1 MQSDKLTIE
10 DIISMAKPHNIGGKR
25 TVIENKRF
33 ILSIVGGCQGLYGD
47 FENDFEIAIIDKKT
61 GEFVTKL
68 FEPEAFDDV
77 MSYVPADNVVT
88 IANAFIKNSV
98 SKLD

>member
-47 FENDFEIAIIDKKT
+47 FENDFEIAIIDRKT
-61 GEFVTKL
+61 GDFVTTL
-68 FEPEAFDDV
+68 FEPTATDDV
-77 MSYVPADNVVT
+77 MPYTEANVVVR
-88 IANAFIKNSV
+88 IANEFMNKKV
-98 SKLD
+98 SELK

>member
-47 FENDFEIAIIDKKT
+47 FVDDFEVAIIDKRN
-61 GEFVTKL
+61 GDFVTTL
-68 FEPEAFDDV
+68 FEPTATDDV
-77 MSYVPADNVVT
+77 MPYTKAEVVVR
-88 IANAFIKNSV
+88 IANEFMNK
-98 SKLD
+98 KLSELT

>member
-47 FENDFEIAIIDKKT
+47 FENDFEIAIIDKKN

-77 MSYVPADNVVT
+77 MPYVPADNVVT